1 MQPGLLAMR
10 AEPYG
15 RFKPLPVEAATLLE
29 EGRIIDAVKS
39 VRASH
44 NLGLREA
51 KDWVDAYIASV
62 AAEFG
67 VPILDARLWLEEDD
81 FYDSHHVLKRGADK
95 FTVRFAREL
104 PTTPAR

>member
-1 MQPGLLAMR
+1 MR

-15 RFKPLPVEAATLLE
+15 RFKPLPPEAQELLA

-51 KDWVDAYIASV
+51 KEWVDAFLASEPLLRAQLEARRKEARRKLFYVFLVFDAVV
-62 AAEFG
+62 AAALIWYFWYA
-67 VPILDARLWLEEDD
+67 PR
-81 FYDSHHVLKRGADK
+81 
-95 FTVRFAREL
+95 
-104 PTTPAR
+104 

>member
-1 MQPGLLAMR
+1 MR

-15 RFKPLPVEAATLLE
+15 RFKPLPAEAQTLLG

-51 KDWVDAYIASV
+51 KEWIDAHIASEPLLRAQLEARQKTTRRKLFSAFLVLDAVV
-62 AAEFG
+62 AAALIWYF
-67 VPILDARLWLEEDD
+67 
-81 FYDSHHVLKRGADK
+81 FY
-95 FTVRFAREL
+95 L
-104 PTTPAR
+104 PR

>member
-1 MQPGLLAMR
+1 VR

-15 RFKPLPVEAATLLE
+15 RFKPLPAEAQTLLG

-51 KDWVDAYIASV
+51 KEWIDAHIASEPLLRAQLEARQKTTRRKLFFAFLVLDAVV
-62 AAEFG
+62 AAALIWYF
-67 VPILDARLWLEEDD
+67 
-81 FYDSHHVLKRGADK
+81 FY
-95 FTVRFAREL
+95 L
-104 PTTPAR
+104 PR

>member
-1 MQPGLLAMR
+1 MR

-15 RFKPLPVEAATLLE
+15 RFKPLPAEAQTLLG

-51 KDWVDAYIASV
+51 KEWIDAHIASEPLLRAQLEARQKAARRKLFYAFLVLDAVV
-62 AAEFG
+62 AAALIWYF
-67 VPILDARLWLEEDD
+67 
-81 FYDSHHVLKRGADK
+81 FY
-95 FTVRFAREL
+95 L
-104 PTTPAR
+104 PR